1 MSVFCSQAI
10 SNQICSQPEQKVIVI
25 LHQVLRWKQVNYPA
39 IGELSN
45 MSPFWK
51 MRKVL
56 KILINIVK
64 QNIGAKGEGRCTLIT
79 VFVF

>member
-1 MSVFCSQAI
+1 
-10 SNQICSQPEQKVIVI
+10 
-25 LHQVLRWKQVNYPA
+25 
-39 IGELSN
+39 

-64 QNIGAKGEGRCTLIT
+64 QNIGAKGEGRCTFIT